1 MRTDRRYSRYERKQ
15 RAKRRKILMVLLVVF
30 VLLFSVFLTVGFVKN
45 CGEDRGGEDAAFES
59 TAATSTSVNT
69 EPVTLNSAA
78 IEETTDATEP
88 VTEATEVLTY
98 PEELEAF
105 LSQNGSSMEALES
118 AGCSQLVVVDS
129 YGTSAEIRYFSKEGA
144 AWQEDESL
152 FCYGYVGTQGTVYE
166 MSEQISGTPKGLY
179 PIYEAFYIYQKPE
192 TGLDTFE
199 VTSDTYWVDDPDSAY
214 YNQRVEGTANKDW
227 NSAEHMIDYT
237 YNYNYGFVVGYNMP
251 PEYNKGSAIFFHIG
265 DSPTAGCIATSEGM
279 VLEYLKNLDA
289 SNNPYILVI

>member
-1 MRTDRRYSRYERKQ
+1 
-15 RAKRRKILMVLLVVF
+15 MVLLVVF
-30 VLLFSVFLTVGFVKN
+30 VLLFSVFLTVGVVKN

-59 TAATSTSVNT
+59 TAATSASVNT

-78 IEETTDATEP
+78 TEETTDATEP
-88 VTEATEVLTY
+88 VTEETEALTY
-98 PEELEAF
+98 PEELEAY
-105 LSQNGSSMEALES
+105 LSQNGNSVETLENI
-118 AGCSQLVVVDS
+118 GCAQLGVVNS
-129 YGTSAEIRYFSKEGA
+129 YGNSAEIRYFSKEGA

-152 FCYGYVGTQGTVYE
+152 FCYGYVGSQGTVYE

-179 PIYEAFYIYQKPE
+179 PIYEAFYIYEKPD
-192 TGLDTFE
+192 TGLYTFE

-227 NSAEHMIDYT
+227 DSAEHMIDYT

-251 PEYNKGSAIFFHIG
+251 AEYNKGSAIFFHIG
-265 DSPTAGCIATSEGM
+265 DSPTAGCVATSEGM
-279 VLEYLKNLDA
+279 VIEYLKNLDA

>member
-30 VLLFSVFLTVGFVKN
+30 VLLFSVFLTVGVVKN
-45 CGEDRGGEDAAFES
+45 CGEFRGGEDAAFES

-78 IEETTDATEP
+78 IEETTDTTEP
-88 VTEATEVLTY
+88 FTEATEVLSY
-98 PEELEAF
+98 PEELNEYI
-105 LSQNGSSMEALES
+105 SENGSSMEALES
-118 AGCSQLVVVDS
+118 AGCSQLVVVNS

-152 FCYGYVGTQGTVYE
+152 FCYGYVGSQGTVYE

-265 DSPTAGCIATSEGM
+265 DSPTAGCVATSEGM

>member
-30 VLLFSVFLTVGFVKN
+30 VLLFSVFLTVGFAKN

-59 TAATSTSVNT
+59 TAATSASVKT

-78 IEETTDATEP
+78 IEETTGAIEP
-88 VTEATEVLTY
+88 VTEATEALTY
-98 PEELEAF
+98 PEMLNDY

-152 FCYGYVGTQGTVYE
+152 FCYGYVGLQGTVYD

>member
-1 MRTDRRYSRYERKQ
+1 
-15 RAKRRKILMVLLVVF
+15 MVLLVVF
-30 VLLFSVFLTVGFVKN
+30 VLLFSVFLIVGFTKN

-59 TAATSTSVNT
+59 TAATSASVNT

-78 IEETTDATEP
+78 TEETATDASESATEE
-88 VTEATEVLTY
+88 TEALTY
-98 PEELEAF
+98 PEELEAY
-105 LSQNGSSMEALES
+105 LSQNGNSVETLENI
-118 AGCSQLVVVDS
+118 GCSQLVVVNS
-129 YGTSAEIRYFSKEGA
+129 YGNSAEIRYFSKEGSS
-144 AWQEDESL
+144 WSEDESL
-152 FCYGYVGTQGTVYE
+152 FCYGYVGSQGTVYE